1 MLESMGSQG
10 VRHNLR
16 EQQVCLMKD
25 QFLSVLENFA
35 IPCACQAPLSMEFSR
50 QEYWSGLPCLSPGDL
65 PYPGIGSHIAGRFF
79 TIWTTGEARYFITWI
94 HFSQDTNQT
103 MEAKV
108 FSKWFKKAILIL
120 WVFLLT
126 NFQMPSWKY
135 VSGLTYKSQLT
146 YCGNIKYW
154 TQRNP
159 YLQWG
164 YVK

>member
-35 IPCACQAPLSMEFSR
+35 VPCACQAPLSMEFSR
-50 QEYWSGLPCLSPGDL
+50 QEYWSGLPSLSPGDL

-120 WVFLLT
+120 WVFLLIFKCQVE
-126 NFQMPSWKY
+126 NMFQASPINLNW
-135 VSGLTYKSQLT
+135 LTVGTLSIEHKEIPIFSEDM
-146 YCGNIKYW
+146 
-154 TQRNP
+154 
-159 YLQWG
+159 
-164 YVK
+164 